1 MELARAPKVTLWTLR
16 SVVALSAV
24 AGMDVSANEPI
35 MCNRILYELVQ
46 AVCHLLVVI
55 LE

>member
-1 MELARAPKVTLWTLR
+1 MELARAQKVKVWTLR
-16 SVVALSAV
+16 SVVAV

-46 AVCHLLVVI
+46 AV
-55 LE
+55 